1 MRTMKALSLA
11 IALVFG
17 SAVMAA
23 DDVAVRQLVDQAQ
36 YWEKKGDDER
46 AAQAWQKLLR
56 ADPLNATAQ
65 AGMARLNA
73 RRGGVLQPLVDDVPG
88 ARDRAASAAPRAA
101 TPPSRSP
108 EGTATRPQ
116 AYAGLTG
123 STEGWAA
130 ARASLEVLARQNPD
144 DAAVRFEL
152 AKVLTYREGTRP
164 EGLRML
170 QALAQAKPD
179 DAAIRDAWRQALTW
193 LGNRASDRALIEA
206 YLAKHPGDQSLRER
220 LRAPATGARGSATS
234 LSRLA
239 GFAALD
245 RGDHEKAEAAFR
257 AALQS
262 RPNDAEALGGLGV
275 IFLRRE
281 DFPEAARLLD
291 RAVAAGGGQWRD
303 AARSA
308 RYWRD
313 VEAARAARLAGRRD
327 EAARLAQAAARA
339 DASEPEA
346 AVLLADI
353 QAERGQAALAERA
366 YRAVL
371 ARHPTHEGAFRGLLA
386 ILANTGRIAE
396 MQTLVAEMQG
406 KAGGDGAS
414 GQARAVLMLRES
426 EVLAAAGDDAG
437 AAALLED
444 ALVRDPGSQPIR
456 VALARVYQR
465 LGRAQAAVGLLG
477 SALDADAQWQ
487 DGWFAKAQALAAQKR
502 WLEALFAMENIPFGE
517 RDDAMAAEQNRFW
530 VNARAERAVALA
542 GDGQAG
548 EGLTLLMEAERR
560 AEGNPGAMAAVAS
573 AWVDLGQPA
582 RGIAMA
588 RRLVSA
594 SPTPDIGLQTTY
606 AGLLLRAG
614 ETDEAALI
622 LEHLSGQSL
631 SDGQINDLNAL
642 IRAYT
647 LRQADILR
655 EEGRYAE
662 AFDVLR
668 PLMQQGPDTALTMAL
683 ARLYLSAGDREEAQA
698 LAESVLKAEPRSLEH
713 RLFVAGMSISARDW
727 PAAERHLAVASQ
739 ISPGHPRV
747 LTMQGRLAKA
757 RGDRAGATALFEQAL
772 AAEGTRAGITP
783 GGGLMSL
790 RLVESEGSVG
800 WPGGGRAA
808 PSPSIPARPRLL
820 PMPGQ
825 AAPVGTLPPSSRGL
839 SLPRA
844 TSDATR
850 RTASPLRRAA
860 AVASRETRLPS
871 LPRSTAAAS
880 SDPATE
886 AERELAQLEAE
897 RSPKVEAGI
906 DIGGRSGETGLGQL
920 DHTALT
926 VQGHW
931 PTTWGGTLSA
941 SLTAVDIDAG
951 PFDTR
956 DIFASPRFGTNA
968 LGAFLAAPP
977 PAPLTTDSGL
987 AAAFAYRDETLAFDA
1002 GVTPVGF
1009 VLGRAVG
1016 GLSLFSDAG
1025 DWRLQ
1030 GTVERRAVTDSLL
1043 SWGGILD
1050 PQSLRRWGA
1059 VTRNGARFS
1068 AASGNEQTGVYGAL
1082 GMYQLEGRLVARNNA
1097 TELGVG
1103 AYMRLWDDG
1112 ASSATLGVHF
1122 ETQAYEKNL
1131 SRFTFG
1137 HGGYFS
1143 PQRFVSLSFPFTASG
1158 QRGDLSYQWGAE
1170 VGVRNIRQDSAPFF
1184 PNDPALQFE
1193 WERRLSTPG
1202 LGAFSAR
1209 HPGSNERGFGYGMH
1223 GAFEYRVM
1231 SDLSVGGRFFWD
1243 DSRDFSRYGGLLYL
1257 RYGLQGLPLP
1267 AAPPRP
1273 LQPIE
1278 KGVP

>member
-1 MRTMKALSLA
+1 MRTLKALSLA
-11 IALVFG
+11 IAIAFG
-17 SAVMAA
+17 SSVVAT

-36 YWEKKGDDER
+36 YWERKGDDER

-56 ADPLNATAQ
+56 ADPLNVAAQ
-65 AGMARLNA
+65 AGMARINA
-73 RRGGVLQPLVDDVPG
+73 RRGGVLQPLVG
-88 ARDRAASAAPRAA
+88 EAAGASA
-101 TPPSRSP
+101 PPSAP
-108 EGTATRPQ
+108 ATASTSRPQ

-123 STEGWAA
+123 TSEGWAV
-130 ARASLEVLARQNPD
+130 ARASLEAMARQNPG
-144 DAAVRFEL
+144 DASIRFEL
-152 AKVLTYREGTRP
+152 ARVLTYREGTRP
-164 EGLRML
+164 EGIRML
-170 QALAQAKPD
+170 QALAQAKPQD
-179 DAAIRDAWRQALTW
+179 SAIRDAWRQALTW

-206 YLAKHPGDQSLRER
+206 YLAMHPSDQSLRER
-220 LRAPATGARGSATS
+220 LRAPTTGGRASSAS
-234 LSRLA
+234 LSRSA
-239 GFAALD
+239 GFVALD
-245 RGDHEKAEAAFR
+245 RGEHEKAEAAFR
-257 AALQS
+257 STLAS

-281 DFPEAARLLD
+281 DFPEAAGLLD

-303 AARSA
+303 AAKSA

-327 EAARLAQAAARA
+327 EAERLAQAAVRLDGA
-339 DASEPEA
+339 EPEA
-346 AVLLADI
+346 AVLLADL
-353 QAERGQAALAERA
+353 QAERGQLALAERG

-371 ARHPTHEGAFRGLLA
+371 ARHPVHEGAFRGLLGL
-386 ILANTGRIAE
+386 LAKAGRIPE
-396 MQTLVAEMQG
+396 MQELVADMQA

-456 VALARVYQR
+456 VALARVYER

-477 SALDADAQWQ
+477 SALDADVQWQ
-487 DGWFAKAQALAAQKR
+487 EGWFAKAQALAAQKR

-542 GDGQAG
+542 GDGKAG
-548 EGLTLLMEAERR
+548 EALDLLMEAERR

-573 AWVDLGQPA
+573 AWVDLGQPT

-614 ETDEAALI
+614 EADEAALV

-631 SDGQINDLNAL
+631 SDAEVNDVNAL

-647 LRQADILR
+647 LRHADLLR

-668 PLMQQGPDTALTMAL
+668 PVMQQGQDTALTMAL
-683 ARLYLSAGDREEAQA
+683 ARLYLSAGDTDEA
-698 LAESVLKAEPRSLEH
+698 LALAASALKAEPRSLEH
-713 RLFVAGMSISARDW
+713 RLFAAGAAISGRDW
-727 PAAERHLAVASQ
+727 PAAEQHLQMAKQ
-739 ISPGHPRV
+739 LSPGHPRV

-757 RGDRAGATALFEQAL
+757 RGDRAGATVLFEQAL
-772 AAEGTRAGITP
+772 AAERTRAGITP

-790 RLVESEGSVG
+790 RLVDSEGSVG

-808 PSPSIPARPRLL
+808 PAPAIPVRPRLL

-825 AAPVGTLPPSSRGL
+825 ASSTRMPLPTGSGL
-839 SLPRA
+839 VLPRA
-844 TSDATR
+844 G
-850 RTASPLRRAA
+850 ASGPRRAA
-860 AVASRETRLPS
+860 STAGPPAVMSPSRSSVTV
-871 LPRSTAAAS
+871 LPRSSAAS
-880 SDPATE
+880 SSVGATE

-897 RSPKVEAGI
+897 RSPKVEAGV
-906 DIGGRSGETGLGQL
+906 DLGGRSGETGLGQL

-926 VQGHW
+926 VQTHW
-931 PTTWGGTLSA
+931 PMRWGGTLSA
-941 SLTAVDIDAG
+941 ALTAVDVDAG
-951 PFDTR
+951 PLDIR
-956 DIFASPRFGTNA
+956 DPFLATRFGTNA
-968 LGAFLAAPP
+968 LGAFIASPA
-977 PAPLTTDSGL
+977 PAPLTSDGGL
-987 AAAFAYRDETLAFDA
+987 AAAFAYRDDMLAFDA

-1016 GLSLFSDAG
+1016 GLSLRHDAG

-1030 GTVERRAVTDSLL
+1030 GTAERRAVTDSML
-1043 SWGGILD
+1043 SWGGLRD

-1059 VTRNGARFS
+1059 VTRDGFRFS
-1068 AASGNEQTGVYGAL
+1068 AAAGDGQAGVYGSL
-1082 GMYQLEGRLVARNNA
+1082 GLYQLEGRLVARNNA
-1097 TELGVG
+1097 NELGLG
-1103 AYMRLWDDG
+1103 AYTRVWGDG
-1112 ASSATLGVHF
+1112 VSTATLGVHF
-1122 ETQAYEKNL
+1122 EAQAYEKNL
-1131 SRFTFG
+1131 SYFTFG

-1143 PQRFVSLSFPFTASG
+1143 PQRFVSLSVPFSAGG
-1158 QRGDLSYQWGAE
+1158 QRGDLSYQWGADLS
-1170 VGVRNIRQDSAPFF
+1170 VRNIRQDPAPYF
-1184 PNDPALQFE
+1184 PNDPALQSE
-1193 WERRLSTPG
+1193 WERRITTPG
-1202 LGAFSAR
+1202 LGAFPSR
-1209 HPGSNERGFGYGMH
+1209 HPGASERGLGFGLH

-1231 SDLSVGGRFFWD
+1231 PDLAVGGRFFWD

-1257 RYGLQGLPLP
+1257 RYGLRGLPPPGPLP
-1267 AAPPRP
+1267 KP

-1278 KGVP
+1278 EGAP